1 MVDVVDVG
9 RCGHRRPLDHVPVGV
24 RVLGDPGAERI
35 FGRAPGRRG
44 GLVGLLQL
52 PSEARH
58 AEEGPHLS
66 SKAEEESEAIVHP
79 SERVEV

>member
-58 AEEGPHLS
+58 AEEGPHLL
-66 SKAEEESEAIVHP
+66 EQGGGRVRGDRTSE
-79 SERVEV
+79 